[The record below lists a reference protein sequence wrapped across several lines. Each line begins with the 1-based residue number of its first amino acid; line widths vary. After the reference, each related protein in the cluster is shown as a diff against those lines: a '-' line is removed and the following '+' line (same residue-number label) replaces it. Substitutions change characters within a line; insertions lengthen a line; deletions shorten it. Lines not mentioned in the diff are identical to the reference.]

1 MAKINKDTL
10 SYLGADYQI
19 RLVSQILTDKRF
31 GASIID
37 IVSPNYFEDP
47 YLRVIVAKIK
57 EAKEVDDILP
67 DFGSLKFRLLEDIT
81 EETQRKFI
89 LKQLTKVEE
98 ADLNDTLKVQ
108 DMGMRFCK
116 QQELKKSVNDIIQII
131 NKGNLEDYEECE
143 TILRKALEHGDS
155 KDDGLG
161 VLDSI
166 SDVLTEDFRQPI
178 KTGIKGLDEYMDG
191 GLAKTELAVILA
203 PFGVGKTTMI
213 TKLANSAM
221 NAGYK
226 VLQVF
231 FEDNPKVIQRKHL
244 ACWSGYDLN
253 SLSLHREELIKMAE
267 DIDAMKGKIRLKKFP
282 SDGTT
287 IPVIKQYIK
296 KLIAEGFKP
305 DMVLLDYIDC
315 VEPSKRFDDINAG
328 EGHVMRQF
336 ETMLSEFDMAG
347 WTAIQGNRSSIK
359 ADVVEADQMGGSIK
373 KAQIA
378 HFVVSVAKTLD
389 QKEKGTATMAIL
401 KSRFGRSGIVFEDI
415 KFDNATIQIDMN
427 ESKGAK
433 TQTQHK
439 ADKNTA
445 NQQRVN
451 LLFNQKQQEISEEE

>member
-1 MAKINKDTL
+1 
-10 SYLGADYQI
+10 
-19 RLVSQILTDKRF
+19 
-31 GASIID
+31 
-37 IVSPNYFEDP
+37 
-47 YLRVIVAKIK
+47 
-57 EAKEVDDILP
+57 
-67 DFGSLKFRLLEDIT
+67 
-81 EETQRKFI
+81 
-89 LKQLTKVEE
+89 
-98 ADLNDTLKVQ
+98 
-108 DMGMRFCK
+108 
-116 QQELKKSVNDIIQII
+116 
-131 NKGNLEDYEECE
+131 
-143 TILRKALEHGDS
+143 
-155 KDDGLG
+155 
-161 VLDSI
+161 
-166 SDVLTEDFRQPI
+166 
-178 KTGIKGLDEYMDG
+178 
-191 GLAKTELAVILA
+191 
-203 PFGVGKTTMI
+203 
-213 TKLANSAM
+213 
-221 NAGYK
+221 
-226 VLQVF
+226 
-231 FEDNPKVIQRKHL
+231 
-244 ACWSGYDLN
+244 
-253 SLSLHREELIKMAE
+253 
-267 DIDAMKGKIRLKKFP
+267 MKGKIRLKKFP

-305 DMVLLDYIDC
+305 DMILLDYIDC